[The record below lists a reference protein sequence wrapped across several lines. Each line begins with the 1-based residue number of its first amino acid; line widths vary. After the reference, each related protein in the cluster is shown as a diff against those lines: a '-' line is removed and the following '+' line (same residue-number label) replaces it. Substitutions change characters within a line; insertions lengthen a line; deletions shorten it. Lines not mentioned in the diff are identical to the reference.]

1 MRIAIVLFDRF
12 TALDAVGPYETLGR
26 LPDAET
32 VLVAERTGPV
42 RNERGSLALVADR
55 TLADVPRPDIVV
67 VPGGPGQSAQMD
79 NPVLLDWL
87 RAADAACL
95 PVLGICFGAQA
106 IAAALGGSV
115 HRLAA
120 PEIGW
125 IEIAT
130 ADSERVP
137 SGPWMSWHE
146 DGFTPPPLA
155 YELASNAVGTQAFC
169 LRRHL
174 AVQFH
179 PEVTPDIVE
188 GWATSPTSRLGET
201 GQTVAGL
208 RELSEEHAPGAAQRA
223 ERLFDGF
230 AARAGIPPRVPR

>member
-87 RAADAACL
+87 RAADTTSTWTTSVCTGSLLLAAAGL
-95 PVLGICFGAQA
+95 LEGRRATSHWLALTELKRLGAEPTGERVVTDGKYVTAAGVSSGIDMGLTLLGRIAGDEHAQA
-106 IAAALGGSV
+106 VQLMTEYDPRPPYDAGSPEK
-115 HRLAA
+115 A
-120 PEIGW
+120 P
-125 IEIAT
+125 A
-130 ADSERVP
+130 
-137 SGPWMSWHE
+137 
-146 DGFTPPPLA
+146 
-155 YELASNAVGTQAFC
+155 
-169 LRRHL
+169 HL
-174 AVQFH
+174 V
-179 PEVTPDIVE
+179 
-188 GWATSPTSRLGET
+188 
-201 GQTVAGL
+201 
-208 RELSEEHAPGAAQRA
+208 
-223 ERLFDGF
+223 ERLR
-230 AARAGIPPRVPR
+230 ARSRFLQS